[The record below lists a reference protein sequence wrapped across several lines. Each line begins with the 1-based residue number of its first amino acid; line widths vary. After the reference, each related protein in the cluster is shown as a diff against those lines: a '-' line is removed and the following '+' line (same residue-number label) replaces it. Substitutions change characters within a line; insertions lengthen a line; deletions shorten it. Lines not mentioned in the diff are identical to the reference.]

1 GRDRREAAHGGVGG
15 TSHGRKTNRT
25 EDQADRERIRRRAT
39 IRGCSRAYGDALRY
53 RRSQICDCANVCIN
67 DPDFVDSFLDRF
79 SRRRV
84 FGLFVLVPTRLKAL
98 LSLPRR
104 QRQMRNVVAYR
115 LSTARVTCS
124 SCTIVCAKAVNQHSR
139 RPPRSFSRG
148 CCSWGATRRSIR
160 LRRTKGAGL

>member
-1 GRDRREAAHGGVGG
+1 RRRGFRTVSPMPGHGRTAAQGDDGRDRREAAHGGVGG
-15 TSHGRKTNRT
+15 TSQGRKTNRT
-25 EDQADRERIRRRAT
+25 EDQADRERIRRRAA

-98 LSLPRR
+98 LSPL
-104 QRQMRNVVAYR
+104 
-115 LSTARVTCS
+115 LSA
-124 SCTIVCAKAVNQHSR
+124 AADE
-139 RPPRSFSRG
+139 
-148 CCSWGATRRSIR
+148 
-160 LRRTKGAGL
+160 